1 MRLFFKKLT
10 KLLDLSADFYKERI
24 SIGNLKNQKD
34 SKIIIK
40 KNLHFLFTWYKN
52 EWKEHNFQ

>member
-24 SIGNLKNQKD
+24 SIGNLKN
-34 SKIIIK
+34 
-40 KNLHFLFTWYKN
+40 
-52 EWKEHNFQ
+52 